1 MYFTENETTVR
12 IGQAAAT
19 VIADSIQHGKRITT
33 LELIYPRYIHSE
45 LLTHRNFS
53 RNAASSRARP
63 VMANI
68 KEVFEDPV
76 FFDYVGL
83 NQKGMVAGDPLSPKA
98 WESFKRDWEE
108 LGCYVANCVQAMEW
122 NYGIHKQTLNRAL
135 EPWLRIRTLVT
146 ATDWA
151 NFFRLR
157 LAKDAQPEMHSLA
170 QAMHDAMKKSV
181 PEERTVHTPYS
192 DDADPVVSVARC
204 ARVSYSMRD
213 GQESTI
219 EEDTNLYNHL
229 STCGHLSPFEHVA
242 YASEGRYANFDGWQ
256 SLRNIMEN
264 VRMQ

>member
-108 LGCYVANCVQAMEW
+108 LGCYVSNCVQS
-122 NYGIHKQTLNRAL
+122 
-135 EPWLRIRTLVT
+135 
-146 ATDWA
+146 
-151 NFFRLR
+151 F
-157 LAKDAQPEMHSLA
+157 
-170 QAMHDAMKKSV
+170 
-181 PEERTVHTPYS
+181 
-192 DDADPVVSVARC
+192 
-204 ARVSYSMRD
+204 
-213 GQESTI
+213 
-219 EEDTNLYNHL
+219 
-229 STCGHLSPFEHVA
+229 
-242 YASEGRYANFDGWQ
+242 
-256 SLRNIMEN
+256 
-264 VRMQ
+264 